1 MKRRKITPPVYTPK
15 FKEGDRVRLSAEGVK
30 WLIGSEG
37 TMGTVE
43 CCGLVVRVLI
53 DGKPNSQHYST
64 DYWDAV
70 PQIEANNG

>member
-1 MKRRKITPPVYTPK
+1 M
-15 FKEGDRVRLSAEGVK
+15 RLSAEGVQ
-30 WLIGSEG
+30 WQIGPEG

-53 DGKPNSQHYST
+53 DDKPNSQQYST

-70 PQIEANNG
+70 PKL

>member
-1 MKRRKITPPVYTPK
+1 MKRRKITPPVYIPK

-37 TMGTVE
+37 MMGTVE
-43 CCGLVVRVLI
+43 YCGLVVRVLI
-53 DGKPNSQHYST
+53 DGKPNAQFYST

-70 PQIEANNG
+70 PQIEGEQR